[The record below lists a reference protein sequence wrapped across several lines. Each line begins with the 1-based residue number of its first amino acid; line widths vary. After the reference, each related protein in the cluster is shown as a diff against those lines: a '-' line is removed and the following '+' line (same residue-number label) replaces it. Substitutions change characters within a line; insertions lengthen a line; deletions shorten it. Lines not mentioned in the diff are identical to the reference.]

1 MVRSIESGNN
11 NAQAIAE
18 QARRAAAEQAKRQAA
33 AEQRQREIAA
43 QAQRELAAQKNQNNN
58 SNQLN
63 QTNSLQAISERTGL
77 DANISTEFQLA
88 KFTKNPSNGEGL
100 PTAENFHSLLASTKP
115 SAQKIETTSLFGQAR
130 ELYSSLRT
138 GVDENSFAGKAF
150 KAFDD
155 FAGKTKLLFASAQ
168 LSGSR
173 QPVSQDVPLTFTGS
187 GAEFDYSKRASI
199 EPDATPEEAVQFI
212 LNLEQ
217 TSFSGENAN
226 TEFFL
231 KALNDHKG
239 DNQWN
244 QQFFKELGPEKTA
257 ELISESL
264 TVGVHQYSSPEKVD
278 ATVAM
283 LRDTI
288 SGLASANPPLFTQAD
303 MNTLVEKMVR
313 APGNLNELV
322 ALELFGKMGHEQEN
336 VKNMFFDAA
345 SQLALSD
352 GFSDDEQKQL
362 ATAATHVLA
371 NTSAINQAEKLN
383 EIRASG
389 EGKLTKL
396 INLAMNGTTETPSLQ
411 KRLGTLMHYS
421 GEQGPADPEPYGR
434 VDSLLFNAAYSGYGD
449 AYGPAVSSDDLRA
462 TRMELFT
469 AASNSLTNDD
479 VRGNYEDSTLLKDG
493 LSQIFMGD
501 FDSIVKDS
509 RGTNGASFKPEFQ
522 TAFTEFF
529 EFSMFTEKP
538 GNLQKSLMTFTA
550 DRFREMGQGLQDSSA
565 GAEQTYQEKFGI
577 SRSDGANVL
586 GLMLGTMTNALE
598 TRNGE
603 IKENAESREAAI
615 GFVFDLTIGLI
626 PGVGEK
632 LSDGAEGVAAD
643 IFRSVTG
650 TVQDEIVG
658 KIKEGSLESARDS
671 FINANSNGEPDKLL
685 FGLFEGFDQT
695 LPDELPTRDRNGN
708 VTGSEDFLA
717 KFRSAYNRVINSPE
731 RASEA
736 N

>member
-1 MVRSIESGNN
+1 MVKSIGNGNN

-18 QARRAAAEQAKRQAA
+18 QARRVAAEQAKRQAA

-43 QAQRELAAQKNQNNN
+43 QAQRELAANSNQLNNG
-58 SNQLN
+58 NQLN

-88 KFTKNPSNGEGL
+88 KFTRNQSNGEGL
-100 PTAENFHSLLASTKP
+100 PTAENFHSLLSSGKP
-115 SAQKIETTSLFGQAR
+115 AQKIETTSLFGQAR
-130 ELYSSLRT
+130 ELFSSLRA
-138 GVDENSFAGKAF
+138 GVDENTFAGKAF
-150 KAFDD
+150 KTLDD

-168 LSGSR
+168 LSGSS

-187 GAEFDYSKRASI
+187 GAEFDYGKRASI
-199 EPDATPEEAVQFI
+199 EPNASPEEVAQFI
-212 LNLEQ
+212 LRTEQVGMSHNRDAGTQIFLQSLE
-217 TSFSGENAN
+217 N
-226 TEFFL
+226 
-231 KALNDHKG
+231 HKG

-244 QQFFKELGPEKTA
+244 QEFFKQLGPEKTA
-257 ELISESL
+257 ELISQSL
-264 TVGVHQYSSPEKVD
+264 TTGVHQYSSPEKVD

-303 MNTLVEKMVR
+303 MNTLVEKMVK
-313 APGNLNELV
+313 APGDFHDLI
-322 ALELFGKMGHEQEN
+322 ALELFGKMGHEHEN

-345 SQLALSD
+345 SGLALN
-352 GFSDDEQKQL
+352 GNLSDDEKSQL

-371 NTSAINQAEKLN
+371 NTSANNQAVKLN
-383 EIRASG
+383 EIRESG
-389 EGKLTKL
+389 EGKLTQL
-396 INLAMNGTTETPSLQ
+396 IGLAMKGTTETPSLQ
-411 KRLGTLMHYS
+411 KRLGTLMHYP
-421 GEQGPADPEPYGR
+421 GERGPADPEPYGR
-434 VDSLLFNAAYSGYGD
+434 VDGLLFNAAYSGYGD
-449 AYGPAVSSDDLRA
+449 AYGPPVSSDDLKA

-469 AASNSLTNDD
+469 AASNNLANDN
-479 VRGNYEDSTLLKDG
+479 VRENYEDSTLLKDG
-493 LSQIFMGD
+493 LSQIFMED
-501 FDSIVKDS
+501 FDSIIKDS

-538 GNLQKSLMTFTA
+538 GNLQKSLMSFTA
-550 DRFREMGQGLQDSSA
+550 DKFKEMGQALQDESA
-565 GAEQTYQEKFGI
+565 GAEQSYQEKFGI

-603 IKENAESREAAI
+603 IKENAESRDAAI
-615 GFVFDLTIGLI
+615 GLVFDLTVGLI

-650 TVQDEIVG
+650 TVQDAIVEQ
-658 KIKEGSLESARDS
+658 IKDGSLESARDA
-671 FINANSNGEPDKLL
+671 FIKANSNGEPDKLL

-695 LPDELPTRDRNGN
+695 LPDELPTRDQNGN
-708 VTGSEDFLA
+708 VTGNEDYLA
-717 KFRSAYNRVINSPE
+717 KFRSAYGRVINSPE